1 MNLADIRG
9 PTSQLTKLRPSLL
22 LTLVRH
28 GQSEGNKQGVIQGQ
42 SDYPLSELG
51 TQQARALRAYL
62 DQHSISFDAVYSS
75 DLSRARQT
83 ADIVAAGLDITND
96 RRLREKNFGNCQGK
110 PATELQRAAATAGV
124 PVAQFVPTGGE
135 TQQEV
140 RDRAGDFFREMCAR
154 HLSDDCTRIL
164 VTGHGGFMRELIAHL
179 FETYNGNLKKTD
191 AYRIAP
197 NTGVTVVHV
206 ARKGQSSNA
215 LTLKFLKIHS
225 DEHLVSITS
234 TAPPEV

>member
-1 MNLADIRG
+1 MNLSEIRG
-9 PTSQLTKLRPSLL
+9 STSQLTKLRPSLL

-51 TQQARALRAYL
+51 VQQAQTLRAHL
-62 DQHSISFDAVYSS
+62 DSRGVSFDAVYSS

-83 ADIVAAGLDITND
+83 ADIVAAGLEITND
-96 RRLREKNFGNCQGK
+96 RRLRERNYGKCENK
-110 PATELQRAAATAGV
+110 PAADLARAAAAADL
-124 PVAQFVPTGGE
+124 PVAQYVPDGGE
-135 TQQEV
+135 SQEQV
-140 RDRAGDFFREMCAR
+140 RDRAGEFFKEICAR
-154 HLSDDCTRIL
+154 HLSDTCTRIL
-164 VTGHGGFMRELIAHL
+164 VTGHGGCLRELITFL
-179 FETYNGNLKKTD
+179 FSTYSGNLKKAD
-191 AYRIAP
+191 AHKIAP

-206 ARKGQSSNA
+206 ARKGQDMDS

-225 DEHLVSITS
+225 DEHLVNVAS